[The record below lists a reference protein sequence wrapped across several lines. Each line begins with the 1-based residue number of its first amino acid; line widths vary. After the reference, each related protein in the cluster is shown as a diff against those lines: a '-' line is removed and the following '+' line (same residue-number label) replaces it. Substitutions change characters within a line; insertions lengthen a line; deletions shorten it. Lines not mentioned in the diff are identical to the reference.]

1 MNQTTTGLQLRGITK
16 RFGSLVANDHVDLDI
31 LPGEIHCLLGENGA
45 GKSTL
50 MNVLYGLLTPD
61 EGTITIDGQ
70 PATFTAPKQAINA
83 GIGMVHQH
91 FMLVEVFS
99 VAENL
104 VLGREPGPGPVLN
117 IGQAR
122 TLVKDLSARYNM
134 GLDPDAVVEELPVGV
149 QQRVEILKA
158 LANDAT
164 YLIFD
169 EPTAVLTPQEID
181 ELMEVMTGLRDSG
194 KAIVFIT
201 HKLREVRAIADKITV
216 IRRGKVVGQATPDM
230 TETELAEM
238 MVGRAVSLEVDKPP
252 AQPGQVRLA
261 LSDLV
266 VQNAS
271 GTVVVDGVSL
281 DVRSGEIVCLAG
293 VQGNGQSELADAIL
307 GNIPVAAGSVTVAGR
322 DITHA
327 LPRESIHAGVGFVP
341 EDRAVDG
348 FVKTFTVAENL
359 ILNQATD
366 PPFSNGV
373 NLRWGVIK
381 QFARDRVQEFDIRT
395 QSVDDPVSSLSG
407 GNAQKV
413 VLARELSRE
422 LQVLVAS
429 QPTRGVDVGAIEFLH
444 KRIVA
449 ERDKGPAVLLVSTEL
464 DEVEALA
471 DRVAVMYRGRLVG
484 IVPPSTPRGALG
496 LMMAGVSY
504 EEAMAS
510 ETGGAPTA
518 ATAQD
523 STPAA
528 DSPVKEES

>member
-1 MNQTTTGLQLRGITK
+1 MTTERSTGLRLRGITK

-50 MNVLYGLLTPD
+50 MNVLYGLLPPD

-70 PATFTAPKQAINA
+70 ERTFTAPKQAMNA

-91 FMLVEVFS
+91 FMLVEVFT

-104 VLGREPGPGPVLN
+104 VLGRETGPGPVLS
-117 IGQAR
+117 ISQAR
-122 TLVKDLSARYNM
+122 RMVRDLSDRYRM
-134 GLDPDAVVEELPVGV
+134 GLDPDAVIEDLPVGV

-181 ELMEVMTGLRDSG
+181 ELMEVMGALRDAG

-201 HKLREVRAIADKITV
+201 HKLREVRAIADRITV
-216 IRRGKVVGQATPDM
+216 IRRGAVVGEAGPELS
-230 TETELAEM
+230 ETALAEM
-238 MVGRAVSLEVDKPP
+238 MVGRAVSLDIDK
-252 AQPGQVRLA
+252 AERAPGEVRLA
-261 LSDLV
+261 LRDLV
-266 VQNAS
+266 VQNTA
-271 GTVVVDGVSL
+271 GAVVVDGVSL
-281 DVRSGEIVCLAG
+281 EVHSGEIVCLAG

-307 GNIPVAAGSVTVAGR
+307 GNVPVAAGTITVGGR
-322 DITHA
+322 DVTHST
-327 LPRESIHAGVGFVP
+327 PRQSIRAGVGFVP
-341 EDRAVDG
+341 EDRQVDG

-359 ILNQATD
+359 ILNRASD
-366 PPFSNGV
+366 RPFSNGV
-373 NLRWGVIK
+373 NLDWRYIK
-381 QFARDRVQEFDIRT
+381 QFARDRVAEFDIRT
-395 QSVDDPVSSLSG
+395 QSVDDPLTSLSG

-413 VLARELSRE
+413 VLARELSRD
-422 LQVLVAS
+422 LAILVAS

-444 KRIVA
+444 KRIVS
-449 ERDKGPAVLLVSTEL
+449 ERDKGTAVLIVSTEL

-471 DRVAVMYRGRLVG
+471 DRVAVMYRGRVVG
-484 IVPPSTPRGALG
+484 VVPPSTPRGVLG

-504 EEAMAS
+504 DEAVRAEEPG
-510 ETGGAPTA
+510 ETVEG
-518 ATAQD
+518 D
-523 STPAA
+523 R
-528 DSPVKEES
+528 